1 MCYSSRVEADYR
13 RYLRVAGGARLSY
26 AAFMAAFQR
35 RAAGA
40 KIAFPPAL
48 EDSFLSGTS
57 EGDQALPALIRQHRE
72 AQATDLQQKLFA
84 QRARL
89 PEAERKLA
97 AKATKTAAESKR
109 IALAKIESYRK
120 ALAGEVAGG
129 TARIYPFHYAPVVTV
144 LNGEPVVLPMRYHL
158 RPAGAPASFDEDFD
172 GCYNARRSSLTRF
185 WRRQFG
191 HSHGLAL
198 WDRFYEHVRPDGKD
212 VVLEFTPAGQ
222 PLMAVACLVSHWTPP
237 PGSDE
242 PEFWSFAAVTDEPPP
257 EVAAAGHDRCIVP
270 LRPEHHE
277 TWLGPDPANLS
288 ALQAVLD
295 DRERYFYE
303 HRMAA

>member
-40 KIAFPPAL
+40 KIAFPRAL
-48 EDSFLSGTS
+48 EDSFLSGS
-57 EGDQALPALIRQHRE
+57 SPEDQALGALIREHRE
-72 AQATDLQQKLFA
+72 AEATGLQQKLFA

-89 PEAERKLA
+89 VEAERKLA
-97 AKATKTAAESKR
+97 ARTTKTATESKR
-109 IALAKIESYRK
+109 IALAKIEGYRK

-129 TARIYPFHYAPVVTV
+129 SARIYPFHYAPVVTV
-144 LNGEPVVLPMRYHL
+144 LNGDRVVLPMRYHL
-158 RPAGAPASFDEDFD
+158 RPAGAPASFDEDYD
-172 GCYNARRSSLTRF
+172 GCYNARRGSLTRF
-185 WRRQFG
+185 WRGQFG

-198 WDRFYEHVRPDGKD
+198 WECFYEHVRPADKD
-212 VVLEFTPAGQ
+212 VVLEFSPAGQ
-222 PLMAVACLVSHWTPP
+222 PLMAVACLVSHWTPA

-242 PEFWSFAAVTDEPPP
+242 PDFWSFAAVTDEPPP

-270 LRPEHHE
+270 LKPEHHE
-277 TWLGPDPANLS
+277 A
-288 ALQAVLD
+288 
-295 DRERYFYE
+295 
-303 HRMAA
+303 